1 MPQPTT
7 PPSPLRHLPW
17 LLIGY
22 RALAGVAMAAL
33 LCAGA
38 LRDWMVLALMV
49 SAVLSDY
56 YDGRIARALG
66 VATPALRSADSTADT
81 LFHLA
86 LAWAT
91 WVLHGDVVR
100 AHAGV
105 LAAALG
111 SLAAWYAL
119 DLLRWR
125 RPAGFHAWSAKLLG
139 LCLLVWVVLLYG
151 RGDAGWWTTATLAL
165 ATASHIEGMAIS
177 LLLRRHVSDVPTV
190 VHALR
195 LRATQAAPVG

>member
-1 MPQPTT
+1 MPR
-7 PPSPLRHLPW
+7 SPALTAVLRHVPW
-17 LLIGY
+17 LLVGY
-22 RALAGVAMAAL
+22 RALAGVVMAAFLYAGL
-33 LCAGA
+33 LSDAV
-38 LRDWMVLALMV
+38 VLALMV

-66 VATPALRSADSTADT
+66 VATPALRTADSTADT

-100 AHAGV
+100 AHLTV
-105 LAAALG
+105 LAFALG
-111 SLAAWYAL
+111 SLAAWYVL

-125 RPAGFHAWSAKLLG
+125 RLAGFHAWSAKLLG

-151 RGDAGWWTTATLAL
+151 RGDAGWWTTATLVL
-165 ATASHIEGMAIS
+165 ATASHVEGMAIS
-177 LLLRRHVSDVPTV
+177 LILRRHVSDVPTV

-195 LRATQAAPVG
+195 LRAAQGTA